1 MGLLECRT
9 GEKTR
14 EGAKNIAGNRIY
26 TDMPKLAHASFIN
39 RESSWLEFNRRV
51 LAEAQ
56 NPANPLLERLKFFTI
71 FSSNLDEYF
80 EVRVAGFK
88 QQIESGVV
96 ERNDQGM
103 TPAETFHAIVKKV
116 RELVDCQYKCWRRE
130 IAPALARKGIRL
142 LQFDQLSPADMQWMD
157 AYYQAEVRPVLTPL
171 AIDPSHPFPQLFNK
185 SLNLIVEVETDQP
198 GEKKLRLAIVQ
209 VPRILPRLIRLPR
222 ADKAQDYLPLGR
234 LISHY
239 LGDLFAGTTI
249 RGYWLFRVTR
259 NSELYIDEEEEA
271 NLLNAVE
278 KELQNR
284 RRGAAVRLEVEG
296 HCPEPILDQLL
307 ENLNLTPEDL
317 YRIDGPLNPGRL
329 MLIYNE
335 NHAPELRDPS
345 FFAPTPRA
353 LIPPA
358 DIFAA
363 IRKQDILLH
372 HPYDNFEGVAAFLER
387 AAEDPQVLAIKQTL
401 YRTGGDPRI
410 VGALMRAVNNGKQVT
425 AVVELKAR
433 FDEANN
439 IEWARRLEDAGVHVV
454 YGLVRYKIHGKICL
468 VVRRED
474 LGIRRYV
481 HLSTGNYNPI
491 TSRIYTDLG
500 LLTCHPDF
508 GEDATNL
515 FNLLTGI
522 CQFQGMRQFMV
533 APFQLHERI
542 LGLIERETLNAT
554 QGLPARIIAKMNS
567 LVDPQIIKA
576 LYRASSAGVK
586 IDLIVRGTC
595 CLRPQVKGLSERI
608 TVRGVVDR
616 FLEHSRIFYFE
627 NACQPEVYLGS
638 ADWMPRN
645 FFRRV
650 EIVFPILDGI
660 LCERIREEILE
671 TVLKD
676 NARTWYLNQRGG
688 YTRAVR
694 KKGEKPFRSQ
704 AEFIRMAI
712 ASQVAPEK
720 VREKYP
726 QVQVITGHDLPAT
739 KMQ

>member
-1 MGLLECRT
+1 
-9 GEKTR
+9 
-14 EGAKNIAGNRIY
+14 
-26 TDMPKLAHASFIN
+26 MPKLANELFID
-39 RESSWLEFNRRV
+39 RELSWLEFNSRV

-56 NPANPLLERLKFFTI
+56 NPDNPLLERLKFFII
-71 FSSNLDEYF
+71 FSTNLDEYF

-96 ERNDQGM
+96 ERNDEGM
-103 TPAETFHAIVKKV
+103 TPAETFQAIVKKV
-116 RELVDCQYKCWRRE
+116 RQLVDCQYKCWRKD
-130 IAPALARKGIRL
+130 IAPALAQNGIQL
-142 LQFDQLSPADMQWMD
+142 LEFEQLTPQDIQWMD
-157 AYYQAEVRPVLTPL
+157 AYYKAEVRPVLTPL
-171 AIDPSHPFPQLFNK
+171 AIDPAHPFPQLFNK

-198 GEKKLRLAIVQ
+198 GDKKHQLAIVQ
-209 VPRILPRLIRLPR
+209 VPRNLPRLIRLPR
-222 ADKAQDYLPLGR
+222 ISGTAQDYLLLER

-239 LGDLFAGTTI
+239 LGDLFAGMTI
-249 RGYWLFRVTR
+249 RGHWLFRLTR
-259 NSELYIDEEEEA
+259 NSELYIDEEETA
-271 NLLNAVE
+271 NLLKAVE
-278 KELQNR
+278 NELQKR

-296 HCPEPILDQLL
+296 NCPEPILHKLL
-307 ENLNLTPEDL
+307 GNLNLTQDDL
-317 YRIDGPLNPGRL
+317 YRIHGPLSPGRF
-329 MLIYNE
+329 MVIYNE
-335 NHAPELRDPS
+335 SHTPELRDPS
-345 FFAPTPRA
+345 YFAPTPRP
-353 LIPPA
+353 LSHPA

-363 IRKQDILLH
+363 IRKQDVLLH
-372 HPYDNFEGVAAFLER
+372 HPYDNFEGVAAFLEQ
-387 AAEDPQVLAIKQTL
+387 AAEDPNVLAIKQTL

-439 IEWARRLEDAGVHVV
+439 IEWARRLEEAGVHVV

-468 VVRRED
+468 VVRREE

-481 HLSTGNYNPI
+481 HVSTGNYNPI
-491 TSRIYTDLG
+491 TSRIYSDLG

-522 CQFQGMRQFMV
+522 CQFQGMRRFLV
-533 APFQLHERI
+533 APFELHERI
-542 LGLIERETLNAT
+542 LALIERETRSAR

-576 LYRASSAGVK
+576 LYNASAAGVT
-586 IDLIVRGTC
+586 IDLIVRGIC

-645 FFRRV
+645 FFGRV
-650 EIVFPILDGI
+650 EIVFPILDGM
-660 LCERIREEILE
+660 LRERIRTEILE
-671 TVLKD
+671 TALKD
-676 NARTWYLNQRGG
+676 NVKSWFLNQRGE
-688 YTRAVR
+688 YARAAC
-694 KKGEKPFRSQ
+694 KPGEEPFRSQ
-704 AEFIRMAI
+704 TEFMRMAI
-712 ASQVAPEK
+712 VSQAAPVK
-720 VREKYP
+720 ARGKFP
-726 QVQVITGHDLPAT
+726 QIQILTGHDLPAT
-739 KMQ
+739 KTP

>member
-1 MGLLECRT
+1 
-9 GEKTR
+9 
-14 EGAKNIAGNRIY
+14 
-26 TDMPKLAHASFIN
+26 MPKLADEPFIN
-39 RESSWLEFNRRV
+39 RELSWLEFNRRV

-56 NPANPLLERLKFFTI
+56 NPDNPLLERLKFFTI

-80 EVRVAGFK
+80 EVRVAGLK

-96 ERNDQGM
+96 ERCDEGM
-103 TPAETFHAIVKKV
+103 TPSETFQAIVKLV
-116 RELVDCQYKCWRRE
+116 RELVDFQYKCWRKE
-130 IAPALARKGIRL
+130 IAPALSKNGIRL
-142 LQFDQLSPADMQWMD
+142 LEFNQLSATDAQWVD
-157 AYYQAEVRPVLTPL
+157 VYYKAEVRPVLTPL

-198 GEKKLRLAIVQ
+198 GDKKLRLAIVQ

-222 ADKAQDYLPLGR
+222 PDNAQDYLPLGR

-239 LGDLFAGTTI
+239 LGDLFTGMTI

-259 NSELYIDEEEEA
+259 NSELYIDEEETA
-271 NLLNAVE
+271 NLLKAVE
-278 KELQNR
+278 NELQKR

-296 HCPEPILDQLL
+296 NCPEPILNQLL
-307 ENLNLTPEDL
+307 QNLNLTPDDL
-317 YRIDGPLNPGRL
+317 YRIDGPLSPGRL
-329 MLIYNE
+329 MLIYSE

-345 FFAPTPRA
+345 FFAPTPRV
-353 LIPPA
+353 LTHPA
-358 DIFAA
+358 DIFAS

-410 VGALMRAVNNGKQVT
+410 VGALTRAINNGKQVT

-439 IEWARRLEDAGVHVV
+439 IEWARRLEEAGVHVV

-481 HLSTGNYNPI
+481 HVSTGNYNPI
-491 TSRIYTDLG
+491 TSRIYSDLG

-542 LGLIERETLNAT
+542 LALIERETRNAT

-567 LVDPQIIKA
+567 LVDPQIITA
-576 LYRASSAGVK
+576 LYKASAAGVT
-586 IDLIVRGTC
+586 IDLIVRGIC
-595 CLRPQVKGLSERI
+595 CLRPGVKGLSERI

-645 FFRRV
+645 FFGRV
-650 EIVFPILDGI
+650 EIVFPVLDGI

-671 TVLKD
+671 TALKD
-676 NARTWYLNQRGG
+676 NVKTWFLNQRGE
-688 YTRAVR
+688 YNRAAR
-694 KKGEKPFRSQ
+694 KPGEESFRSQ
-704 AEFIRMAI
+704 SEFIRLAI
-712 ASQVAPEK
+712 ASQVTPEK
-720 VREKYP
+720 ARGKFP
-726 QVQVITGHDLPAT
+726 QVQINKPPELPAT
-739 KMQ
+739 KTQ